1 MNFHSTKISSLRSE
15 FAKDTI
21 HIVSAAMMIALL
33 SQIVIPLKPV
43 PLTGQTL
50 GILLTAGLL
59 GRKKGIAAVFSY
71 ILLGTLGMP
80 FFAGGDFGLARLAG
94 PTGGYLIG
102 FAAAAYFVG
111 FMSDRGMFRS
121 FKTAALLMMTG
132 NAIIYI
138 FGVLWL
144 SNFVGW
150 ENVLSVGVYP
160 FIPGDIIKILIAGSL
175 VPIGSKY
182 IK

>member
-1 MNFHSTKISSLRSE
+1 MYFSNVSSKSNELSTQ
-15 FAKDTI
+15 
-21 HIVSAAMMIALL
+21 IAQVVTATFLIAVL
-33 SQIVIPLKPV
+33 SQIVIPLYPV

-59 GRKKGIAAVFSY
+59 GRKKGILAVSTY
-71 ILLGTLGMP
+71 ILLGTVGMP

-102 FAAAAYFVG
+102 FLAAAYIVG
-111 FMSDRGMFRS
+111 MMSDRGMFRS
-121 FKTAALLMMTG
+121 FKTSIFAMIAG
-132 NAIIYI
+132 NAVIYI

-144 SNFVGW
+144 SNFTGW
-150 ENVLSVGVYP
+150 ENVLSAGVYP
-160 FIPGDIIKILIAGSL
+160 FIPGDMIKILIAGSL